1 MSLTDGHTPNLN
13 LTQPADGA
21 SDDTWGLKTNSN
33 WSILDALFGVGG
45 ANTVVKTNAAGN
57 AAVQGIDISTPTPLA
72 RFINWFTGT
81 SQRWQMGAN
90 ATAESGA
97 NFGSDLVLSRYDDL
111 GNVID
116 VPVTITRSTGVVKFA
131 QTPTVGANKI
141 INAGDLSAVGAFY
154 EPVGTIKMY
163 VGTVDPPAVATPVGD
178 GIQHYMLC
186 DGRSLVGTA
195 FPALFAIIGTQ
206 YGGSAG
212 NFNLP
217 NTAERVIVGKSTTQ
231 TLIPQYD
238 ARAMGNSFGEGRHIQ
253 LGTELAAHAHTITDP
268 GHAHD
273 VHYTNSNNNP
283 ATGAGAIVTSIAPA
297 GGNVTTQTASKTIG
311 IAATDSFGAAAPMNV
326 VQPSLVAQFI
336 IRVI

>member
-186 DGRSLVGTA
+186 NGRSLVGTA
-195 FPALFAIIGTQ
+195 FPALFAVIGTQ

-238 ARAMGNSFGEGRHIQ
+238 ARAMGNSFGEGNHALA
-253 LGTELAAHAHTITDP
+253 LGELAAHAHTVDTTHT
-268 GHAHD
+268 HAFT
-273 VHYTNSNNNP
+273 YQQTNNNP
-283 ATGAGAIVTSIAPA
+283 ATGVGGVVARLSTSGDNTAFTVPS
-297 GGNVTTQTASKTIG
+297 GGS
-311 IAATDSFGAAAPMNV
+311 AAAPSSFVGSGTGHNN